1 MRKPVVQK
9 KPAYALGS
17 VDKALQLIQTLRDTG
32 SLRLVD
38 AARDLGVSPST
49 AHRLLSML
57 VYRGFAVQDSS
68 RTYLPG
74 PSMSERPVIASG
86 SLKLK
91 NLVQPH
97 LETLSERTGETANL
111 MIRVGR
117 SVRFL
122 STVESRNILRVGD
135 RRGAALPAHHSSGGK
150 ALLAEIEVSRLRRL
164 YRDMDARADGEFHT
178 LLEELT
184 RVRRQGFAANF
195 EATEDGVCAIGAA
208 LHESGR
214 GIGAI
219 SVSLPTSRL
228 TNDVREHLIDSLL
241 RSRREIESDISRD
254 PVTRASADGS

>member
-9 KPAYALGS
+9 KPPYALGS

-38 AARDLGVSPST
+38 AAQELDVSPST

-57 VYRGFAVQDSS
+57 VYRGFAIQDDS

-74 PSMSERPVIASG
+74 PSMGERPVIASS

-97 LETLSERTGETANL
+97 LELLSEETGETANL
-111 MIRVGR
+111 MIRVGT
-117 SVRFL
+117 SIRFL

-135 RRGAALPAHHSSGGK
+135 RRGAVLPAARASGGK
-150 ALLAEIEVSRLRRL
+150 ALLAELDDATLRRL
-164 YRDMDARADGEFHT
+164 FRIAEDGADEDFAALTAELERA
-178 LLEELT
+178 
-184 RVRRQGFAANF
+184 RRQGFASNF

-208 LHESGR
+208 LHDAGV
-214 GIGAI
+214 GVGAI
-219 SVSLPTSRL
+219 SVSLPASRL
-228 TNDVREHLIDSLL
+228 TAEVRERLVDAVLL
-241 RSRREIESDISRD
+241 ARRAIEDD
-254 PVTRASADGS
+254 LAVHPLAGSA